1 MTKFVGIRAKT
12 YSFLIDDSS
21 GYKKSK
27 RYKKE
32 RHQRKT

>member
-21 GYKKSK
+21 GYEKSK
-27 RYKKE
+27 RHKKE